1 MAEQNPGNSTSEA
14 AGDGAATTGAG
25 IGGTDN
31 AFGGDGM
38 PGGSGDAVG
47 GMAEGLRAAG
57 ERMRAAG
64 GQIAG
69 QGSELGLRMLDQAE
83 TNTREAF
90 RMMRAAAQAH
100 DMTEVMRLQSE
111 YLREQSTRSVAQA
124 REIGE
129 LIASFGRATIGQMTG
144 KS

>member
-1 MAEQNPGNSTSEA
+1 MAEQNPGNSTSEP

-25 IGGTDN
+25 IGGADN

-38 PGGSGDAVG
+38 PGGSGDAAG

>member
-1 MAEQNPGNSTSEA
+1 MADENSGNNTPGSGA
-14 AGDGAATTGAG
+14 AGGSTG
-25 IGGTDN
+25 GGES
-31 AFGGDGM
+31 GGGFQ
-38 PGGSGDAVG
+38 GGSADPSGRV
-47 GMAEGLRAAG
+47 AEGLRAAG

-64 GQIAG
+64 GQVAG
-69 QGSELGLRMLDQAE
+69 QGSELGLKMLDQAE

-90 RMMRAAAQAH
+90 RMMRAAAQAN

-111 YLREQSTRSVAQA
+111 YMREQSNRAVSQA

-129 LIASFGRATIGQMTG
+129 LIASFGRAAIGQMTN

>member
-1 MAEQNPGNSTSEA
+1 MAEDNRENSAPESGA
-14 AGDGAATTGAG
+14 AGNTGASG
-25 IGGTDN
+25 
-31 AFGGDGM
+31 
-38 PGGSGDAVG
+38 GGSTGGFGATPDAA

-64 GQIAG
+64 GQVAE
-69 QGSELGLRMLDQAE
+69 QGSELGLKMLDQAE

-90 RMMRAAAQAH
+90 RMMRAAAQAN

-111 YLREQSTRSVAQA
+111 YLRDQSNRAVSQA

-129 LIASFGRATIGQMTG
+129 LIASFGRSAIGQMTN

>member
-1 MAEQNPGNSTSEA
+1 MAEENPGNSTSSTADE
-14 AGDGAATTGAG
+14 GGATTGAG
-25 IGGTDN
+25 IGGADN
-31 AFGGDGM
+31 AFGGAGFQ
-38 PGGSGDAVG
+38 GGASDAAG

-100 DMTEVMRLQSE
+100 DMNEVMRLQSE
-111 YLREQSTRSVAQA
+111 YMREQSTRSVAQA

>member
-1 MAEQNPGNSTSEA
+1 MAEENPGNSTSEPA
-14 AGDGAATTGAG
+14 DDGAATTGAG
-25 IGGTDN
+25 IGGADN

-38 PGGSGDAVG
+38 PGGSGDAAG

-57 ERMRAAG
+57 ERMREAG

-90 RMMRAAAQAH
+90 RMMRAAAQAR
-100 DMTEVMRLQSE
+100 DMNEVMRLQSE
-111 YLREQSTRSVAQA
+111 FMREQSTRSVAQA

>member
-1 MAEQNPGNSTSEA
+1 MAEENPGNSTSSTADE
-14 AGDGAATTGAG
+14 GGATTGAG
-25 IGGTDN
+25 IGGADD
-31 AFGGDGM
+31 AFGGAGFQ
-38 PGGSGDAVG
+38 GGASDAAG

-100 DMTEVMRLQSE
+100 DMNEVMRLQSE
-111 YLREQSTRSVAQA
+111 YMREQSTRSVAQA